1 MPAMKWWG
9 WGHDG
14 VEFTHQDKPA
24 LAPFIAAFR
33 GAFRVTYGLGFL
45 YDINYAY
52 NTNTGQVL

>member
-24 LAPFIAAFR
+24 LAPFIADKIGVDVR
-33 GAFRVTYGLGFL
+33 VKGAARSGRPRPR
-45 YDINYAY
+45 
-52 NTNTGQVL
+52 